1 MHQEVIALGS
11 QIPDSIPAGDQ
22 QGHRL
27 TSGQIG
33 VPGTNV
39 VWCFGFS
46 SKLGVHL

>member
-22 QGHRL
+22 QGHGL

-39 VWCFGFS
+39 VLVPGASVFP
-46 SKLGVHL
+46 LN